1 MYRERIAAE
10 IHAIWSDWM
19 GNLFD
24 QCGFETK
31 TIPDELWHNWVW
43 RMALPWDRLTPGEQ
57 ESNRQQVDRIIA
69 AIIEEE

>member
-1 MYRERIAAE
+1 MGRERIAAE

-19 GNLFD
+19 KDLFA

-31 TIPDELWHNWVW
+31 TIPDELWHDWVW
-43 RMALPWDRLTPGEQ
+43 RMHLPWHRLAPDEQ
-57 ESNRQQVDRIIA
+57 ESNRRQADKII